1 MYERERLHTR
11 YLSAAW
17 LGAVK
22 AARQISSPTS
32 GTGESVHAT
41 SSCEMELRSQF
52 YGNLHRIFA
61 RKKRLFMVF
70 KRTKS
75 RIYCHFLFVA
85 FSAHCSESFLTYGAF
100 SGCLDY
106 FLP

>member
-1 MYERERLHTR
+1 MYEWERLHTR

-17 LGAVK
+17 LEAVK

-61 RKKRLFMVF
+61 RKI
-70 KRTKS
+70 S
-75 RIYCHFLFVA
+75 
-85 FSAHCSESFLTYGAF
+85 
-100 SGCLDY
+100 Y
-106 FLP
+106 FWF